1 MSLKFRLAFINTFF
15 VILSLGLAL
24 SLLVFQSRR
33 VFIESIDREMLNRA
47 ERIMNNPQMRDRE
60 KPLVPGIRNNA
71 MPVRDDQNFDP
82 NQPPGPRPNQPGNE
96 LGPDFSG
103 PPNDDIAR
111 PIAITVDGQAVELR
125 NPRILDRVA
134 IQNKNLQHPIIA
146 TVPVEGITTRV
157 ITVPLLG
164 QGKLVGFAQYGHDL
178 KDFDRLK
185 DTQVT
190 TIVLLI
196 PFAIVFSG
204 LIGWLLAG
212 AAVRPIEKFAEAS
225 TQISASDMST
235 RLPTKGNDEIAKLGQ
250 SFNAMIDRLQLSFE
264 ERQRLFEE
272 LQNTLEQQKQFV
284 GDASH
289 ELRTPL
295 ARLRITTS
303 SALEQESTPD
313 EMKEAL
319 EIADRETEHMSQL
332 VDQLLT
338 LARLDSGY
346 KPKREPVNLSDI
358 AREAG
363 AKFPSNEPNAVRL
376 ELQSDPI
383 IYGDHDGLVRA
394 VINLLENARRYS
406 PDHSILLTTHQ
417 AQDQAVLTVKDQ
429 GCGIAPEHLPHLT
442 ERFYRVDDARNRKLG
457 GTGLG
462 LAIVKSIVEANEG
475 HLSIQSKVGEG
486 TTINLIFP
494 ISKQT
499 FEAK

>member
-15 VILSLGLAL
+15 VLLSLGLAL

-71 MPVRDDQNFDP
+71 MPLRDDQNFDP

-96 LGPDFSG
+96 LGPEFSG

-111 PIAITVDGQAVELR
+111 PIAITVEGQAVDMR

-134 IQNKNLQHPIIA
+134 IKNKNLQHPIIA
-146 TVPVEGITTRV
+146 TIPVEGITTRV
-157 ITVPLLG
+157 ITVPILG
-164 QGKLVGFAQYGHDL
+164 QGKLIGFAQYGHDL

-190 TIVLLI
+190 TIVLLF

-225 TQISASDMST
+225 AQISASDMSA
-235 RLPTKGNDEIAKLGQ
+235 RLPTKGKDEIAKLGQ
-250 SFNAMIDRLQLSFE
+250 SFNAMVDRLQFSFE
-264 ERQRLFEE
+264 ERQRLLEE
-272 LQNTLEQQKQFV
+272 LQATLEQQKQFV

-303 SALEQESTPD
+303 SALEQESSPD

-319 EIADRETEHMSQL
+319 EIADRETEHMSKL

-346 KPKREPVNLSDI
+346 APKLYPVSLSDV
-358 AREAG
+358 AQESA
-363 AKFPSNEPNAVRL
+363 AKFPTNEPNSIHLKLA
-376 ELQSDPI
+376 SDVMI
-383 IYGDHDGLVRA
+383 LGDHDGIVRA
-394 VINLLENARRYS
+394 VINLIENARRYS
-406 PDHSILLTTHQ
+406 PDKAIDVTTQ
-417 AQDQAVLTVKDQ
+417 IADQKAILTVRDH

-442 ERFYRVDDARNRKLG
+442 ERFYRVDDARNRKMG

-462 LAIVKSIVEANEG
+462 LAIVKSIVESNQG
-475 HLSIQSKVGEG
+475 QLSIQSKVGEG
-486 TTINLIFP
+486 TAIQLIFP
-494 ISKQT
+494 ISTQT
-499 FEAK
+499 FQPK